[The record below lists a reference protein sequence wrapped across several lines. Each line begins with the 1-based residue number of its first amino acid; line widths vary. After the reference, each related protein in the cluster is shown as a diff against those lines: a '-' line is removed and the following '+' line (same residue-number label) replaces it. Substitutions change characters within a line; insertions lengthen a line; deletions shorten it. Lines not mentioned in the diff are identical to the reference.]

1 VTQNTPPK
9 TKAVPVK
16 IHKLKVSFNQK
27 APMVNVDIG
36 PIMPI
41 CEVRPGPI
49 LSMAIITIKT
59 GKTVQAV
66 AFNMESHTTSG
77 ATFNADMGLI
87 NTNWRMQKKHAT
99 VVAKP
104 AKRKDPKRCTS

>member
-16 IHKLKVSFNQK
+16 IHMLKVSFNQK
-27 APMVNVDIG
+27 TPIVSVDIG

-41 CEVRPGPI
+41 CEVSPGPI
-49 LSMAIITIKT
+49 LSMAIITMST

-66 AFNMESHTTSG
+66 AFNMESHITSG
-77 ATFNADMGLI
+77 GTFNADIGLS
-87 NTNWRMQKKHAT
+87 NKNWRMQKKHAT
-99 VVAKP
+99 VVANP
-104 AKRKDPKRCTS
+104 AKRKDPRRCTN